1 MRIDAEIEDM
11 KRYPI
16 NYCDI
21 PPIHETETNKWRL
34 GNEALLSKLPPDLVK
49 EMARRRL
56 AELKKAGYTI
66 PVEESGGLHC

>member
-1 MRIDAEIEDM
+1 MSIDEEIEDM

-21 PPIHETETNKWRL
+21 PPIRETETNKWRL

-49 EMARRRL
+49 KMAWRRL
-56 AELKKAGYTI
+56 NELKTAGYTI
-66 PVEESGGLHC
+66 PV